1 MSNADLLR
9 KYVDIL
15 EYGKHLTTAESEIYS
30 SVVNNPELAPI
41 VKAINETFPKEARY
55 AVIKKYEQQLNAMQP
70 QNELDKIKQACQNA
84 YGISLDNIEFKK
96 LSNGKDIIAF
106 YDPRLNRK
114 RLIDYSYAKS
124 LVGEFTDV
132 QNSNDMF
139 QTDDYEKNATNI
151 AKTEAANNTNREL
164 NMIDIEMF
172 KTNYNDLIKRI
183 PSDEQ
188 YKVEMVNKLLNQSES
203 RNIKY
208 INIENMVALD
218 KDGTIIEASLS
229 RDNEVQVSS
238 ASDIKRNVSS
248 MDNNGNVTY
257 TNDATFN
264 SAPIEATNSEITPTD
279 FEQQE
284 EIVDPEEQEKE
295 ENFKIIIQE
304 EMDKHNIYGSVD
316 EVFEKVK
323 YYTEDMTKLENDF
336 ENKTLNDNQYE
347 FYNAL
352 CESYINANTLE
363 KGNSMTL
370 TYTNSDISPNGFIF
384 TIVLAVIAMI
394 IGLVILIAIK
404 M

>member
-30 SVVNNPELAPI
+30 SVVNNQELAPI